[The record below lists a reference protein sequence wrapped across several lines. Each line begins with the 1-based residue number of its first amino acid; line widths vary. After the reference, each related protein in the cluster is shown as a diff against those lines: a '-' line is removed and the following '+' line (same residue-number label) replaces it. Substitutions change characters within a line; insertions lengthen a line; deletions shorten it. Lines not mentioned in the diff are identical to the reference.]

1 MMAVEEQP
9 SESEG
14 EPFEQQMQLLRRAP
28 TLLACQDEPLTR
40 RELADEI
47 NASRT
52 TVYRATDELEEEG
65 LVEQTDGGYRTT
77 SKGEALCAVVE
88 RYRSGLETVER
99 LDVLFEYEAHPE
111 LLSNAHLLADAE
123 LTVADDDNI
132 YRANDRS
139 IELWDQSDTVRAG
152 MVGSGSRHCLEAL
165 ARCTIEGDV
174 DAEMCFRS
182 DVAPTGEFLDSTG
195 FDFDEL
201 FESLDAYVTDSIPF
215 TFLLYD
221 EVAAV
226 VGHDHVGVPAVFAE
240 TDSPRVYQWLEG
252 LYEDCK
258 PDTSPISA
266 EDL

>member
-1 MMAVEEQP
+1 MAA
-9 SESEG
+9 
-14 EPFEQQMQLLRRAP
+14 EQQSSEPEGQSFEEGMQFLRRAP
-28 TLLACQDEPLTR
+28 ILLACRDEPLSR
-40 RELADEI
+40 RELADETG
-47 NASRT
+47 ASRT

-65 LVEQTDGGYRTT
+65 LVEQTDGSYRTT
-77 SKGEALCAVVE
+77 SKGEALSAAVE
-88 RYRSGLETVER
+88 RYQTGLEAVER
-99 LDVLFEYEAHPE
+99 LDVLFEYEDHPE
-111 LLSNAHLLADAE
+111 LVSNAHLLADAE

-182 DVAPTGEFLDSTG
+182 DVAPTGEFLDTTE
-195 FDFDEL
+195 FDFDDL
-201 FESLDAYVTDSIPF
+201 FESLDAYVTDSVPF

-258 PDTSPISA
+258 PDTSPVSA